1 MAYDLVVKENI
12 SIYDIPGFDLD
23 CMVPSV
29 ASDAVACFGCRD
41 ALLT

>member
-1 MAYDLVVKENI
+1 MIDIVVKENI
-12 SIYDIPGFDLD
+12 LIYDVPAFDLD

-41 ALLT
+41 DLLT